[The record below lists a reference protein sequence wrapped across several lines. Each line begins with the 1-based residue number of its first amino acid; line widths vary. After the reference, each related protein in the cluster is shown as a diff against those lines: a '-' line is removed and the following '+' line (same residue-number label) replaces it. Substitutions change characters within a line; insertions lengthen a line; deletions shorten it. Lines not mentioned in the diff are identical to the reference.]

1 MIRSVISRYRK
12 LNKSVILSAWD
23 VSKYF
28 DKEYLPDVMGELYKN
43 NLHGKLYRLVYLI
56 NKNTR
61 ISVQTP
67 VGATKERD
75 TGEGLGQGTVE
86 GAIASAV
93 NLDNGVRDFFKDSE
107 DEIHYLGIP
116 LGPLLFQDDVARLSL
131 TVESAQNGNERMMNV
146 AETKLLN
153 FNQQKSCFAI
163 FGSERRRLEM
173 LNELST
179 SPLKLDGNDMVHEA
193 SIKYLGDILSERGL
207 ADSVAMTILKCKGL
221 ASKAI
226 YDMRAV
232 VDDCRSQ
239 VLGGLETGINIWER
253 AVIPMLL

>member
-1 MIRSVISRYRK
+1 
-12 LNKSVILSAWD
+12 
-23 VSKYF
+23 
-28 DKEYLPDVMGELYKN
+28 MGELFKN
-43 NLHGKLYRLVYLI
+43 KLHGKLYHLIYLM

-67 VGATKERD
+67 VGVSEERD

-107 DEIHYLGIP
+107 DEVDYLGIP
-116 LGPLLFQDDVARLSL
+116 LAPLLFQDDVVRLSL
-131 TVESAQNGNERMMNV
+131 SVSAAQARNRRMMNV

-179 SPLKLDGNDMVHEA
+179 APLKLDGNEMVHEA

-207 ADSVAMTILKCKGL
+207 ADSVAMTILKRKGL
-221 ASKAI
+221 AFKAI
-226 YDMRAV
+226 YDIRAV

-239 VLGGLETGINIWER
+239 VLGGLVTGINI
-253 AVIPMLL
+253 